1 VKPYSSPLLNWA
13 AVVLVLIVQ
22 VFSSFSFS
30 TILQGMV
37 SDAQISFNVT
47 NVYSLNQYSY
57 IGFVILATLA
67 LSFFFLS
74 QVLLTIVGKLVGAR
88 NYIVFIITTAIGLA
102 ILSFTSDTNRVELNL
117 YVLLWL
123 LIFMWL
129 MQQKI
134 F

>member
-1 VKPYSSPLLNWA
+1 SIYGSSNILSSLGDLLINALLFCWVVIFVNRRASVNAVRPYNSPLLKWA
-13 AVVLVLIVQ
+13 AVGVVLIVQ
-22 VFSSFSFS
+22 VFSSFTFS
-30 TILQGMV
+30 SILEGMV

-88 NYIVFIITTAIGLA
+88 NYIVFI
-102 ILSFTSDTNRVELNL
+102 
-117 YVLLWL
+117 
-123 LIFMWL
+123 
-129 MQQKI
+129 
-134 F
+134 